1 MKIRKVQTEWSC
13 SSQILLF
20 YLGVQS
26 LRGLLFCFEEKRKET
41 LMSLLLLPPLI
52 GLCADAIP
60 NIKLSTSQIA
70 TNQRI
75 LLFVNFIR
83 GPFNSR
89 KKSNLFENEAILK
102 NNPILHNPI
111 TWSQNISLPFPV
123 LTSKFWFFYQS
134 RERVY
139 PNARVQRVETDVL
152 KLCVSSNGVNI
163 TVQSLVC
170 WWAPLLGPTQCWWA
184 PYGPNTW
191 YWVMSSSTTCGL
203 MEPWPLTPYHLSS
216 HCSISLYLHLV
227 PCCS

>member
-26 LRGLLFCFEEKRKET
+26 LRGLLFCFQEKRKET

-83 GPFNSR
+83 GPFNSM

-123 LTSKFWFFYQS
+123 LTSKFWYFLSITRESLPQCQS
-134 RERVY
+134 AASRNRRVKTMCL
-139 PNARVQRVETDVL
+139 E
-152 KLCVSSNGVNI
+152 
-163 TVQSLVC
+163 
-170 WWAPLLGPTQCWWA
+170 
-184 PYGPNTW
+184 
-191 YWVMSSSTTCGL
+191 
-203 MEPWPLTPYHLSS
+203 
-216 HCSISLYLHLV
+216 
-227 PCCS
+227 